1 MKSKY
6 ETHVLPYLDRVR
18 EWLEGG
24 ATLKA
29 VAEGLHIGYTALRKY
44 LDCGRAGEERYAAF
58 AEAFR
63 ESQSVADEKVENAL
77 FRRACG
83 YDYEEK
89 TYERKKDP
97 ETGEM
102 TMQLTKTVQKHLP
115 PDPTSAM
122 FWVTNRMQD
131 KYKYRQLINKNADEE
146 ASEGGIVE
154 IPAVMPNPGP
164 PKGGDTDGGKDMD
177 TTATASCVDEP
188 V

>member
-6 ETHVLPYLDRVR
+6 ETHVLPYLDRIR

-29 VAEGLHIGYTALRKY
+29 VADGLKISYSALRKY
-44 LDCGRAGEERYAAF
+44 LDGGRAGEERYKAF
-58 AEAFR
+58 AEAFV

-97 ETGEM
+97 DTGEM
-102 TMQLTKTVQKHLP
+102 VMQLTKKVTKHLP

-131 KYKYRQLINKNADEE
+131 KYKYRQLINKTDDAE

-177 TTATASCVDEP
+177 AAAETGCADEQI
-188 V
+188 